1 MGESKI
7 MKKYKGVVFFDYD
20 GTTVDEVDE
29 IKTAT
34 PTTVESLNKLKENGY
49 LTMLCSG
56 RTQRFLEM
64 DIDKFMGAIT
74 CNGSHTEV
82 EGEVIRDICIPDE
95 LVFQVVNEYFPRDT
109 IIHFE
114 TRDISYYLHM
124 DEEFFQKIT
133 ANFLICHN
141 MVCAMEIPH
150 KKNTHISKLVMN
162 YKDIQVKKDFEE
174 EI

>member
-1 MGESKI
+1 MLRKN
-7 MKKYKGVVFFDYD
+7 
-20 GTTVDEVDE
+20 
-29 IKTAT
+29 TAI
-34 PTTVESLNKLKENGY
+34 
-49 LTMLCSG
+49 
-56 RTQRFLEM
+56 LEM

-124 DEEFFQKIT
+124 DEEFSKIT
-133 ANFLICHN
+133 AKLLICHN
-141 MVCAMEIPH
+141 DGMRHGNSTA
-150 KKNTHISKLVMN
+150 KTLTSANLL
-162 YKDIQVKKDFEE
+162 
-174 EI
+174 

>member
-82 EGEVIRDICIPDE
+82 EGEVTRDICIPDE

-109 IIHFE
+109 IIHF
-114 TRDISYYLHM
+114 
-124 DEEFFQKIT
+124 
-133 ANFLICHN
+133 
-141 MVCAMEIPH
+141 
-150 KKNTHISKLVMN
+150 
-162 YKDIQVKKDFEE
+162 
-174 EI
+174 

>member
-1 MGESKI
+1 MNKMGESKI

-114 TRDISYYLHM
+114 TVIIYIWMKS
-124 DEEFFQKIT
+124 FSKIT

-141 MVCAMEIPH
+141 DGMRHGNSAQ
-150 KKNTHISKLVMN
+150 KTLTSANLL
-162 YKDIQVKKDFEE
+162 
-174 EI
+174 

>member
-56 RTQRFLEM
+56 RTQRLINLWER
-64 DIDKFMGAIT
+64 
-74 CNGSHTEV
+74 SHV
-82 EGEVIRDICIPDE
+82 MVHI
-95 LVFQVVNEYFPRDT
+95 
-109 IIHFE
+109 
-114 TRDISYYLHM
+114 
-124 DEEFFQKIT
+124 QK
-133 ANFLICHN
+133 LR
-141 MVCAMEIPH
+141 E
-150 KKNTHISKLVMN
+150 K
-162 YKDIQVKKDFEE
+162 
-174 EI
+174 